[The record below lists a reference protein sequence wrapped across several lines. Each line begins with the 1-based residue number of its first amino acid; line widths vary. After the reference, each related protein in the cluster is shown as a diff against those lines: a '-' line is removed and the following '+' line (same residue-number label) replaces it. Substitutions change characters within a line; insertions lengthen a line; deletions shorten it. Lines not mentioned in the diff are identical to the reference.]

1 MTPFPANT
9 RGGAGRRLVRL
20 LLLPWLAVG
29 FVGGASAA
37 ESPAW
42 DRTIERIA
50 PSVVTIEIDQT
61 RAFDTEWNQSSQ
73 ATGFVVDAVRGL
85 ILTNRHVVTPGPV
98 VATAVFQNR
107 EEVELHAV
115 YRDPVHDFGIY
126 RYDPAK
132 LRYVQPVALPLYP
145 AGARVG
151 TEIRV
156 VGNDAGEQLSILAG
170 TLARLDRGAPEY
182 GVGKYNDFNTFYVQ
196 AASGTSGG
204 SSGSP
209 VIDIQ
214 GRVVAL
220 NAGGS
225 SGAQSSFYLPLDRV
239 QRALQ
244 LIQRGEPVSR
254 GTLQTVFN
262 YTPYDELVRLGLR
275 AVTQEAARKAR
286 PDLTGMLVVDEVLPG
301 SPTEGRLH
309 PGDILT
315 HVNGQLVTTFLP
327 LEEIL
332 DSAVG
337 GKVDIVVERG
347 GEKVQQTLPV
357 GDLHAITPSE
367 FFEFGDSVVH
377 TLSYQMARHF
387 NAPVSGVYVANPGYV
402 LNAAGVPRGAV
413 ISSVN
418 GKPVATI
425 AEFRDIIAALPHG
438 ARAAL
443 RYSTLDDPKGSETRV
458 MRMDRAWFA
467 ARVCRRDDKT
477 GLWPCEEL
485 AAPPAAAT
493 VQPARTYF
501 AAGNDKR
508 ANEIAASLV
517 LVTFDMPFSVA
528 GITERNYHGT
538 GVIVDAERG
547 LVVVDRNTVP
557 VVAGDVRLTIGGSI
571 EVPGKVEYVHPLH
584 NLSVVS
590 FDPKTLD
597 GTPIR
602 AVKFDTR
609 ELEPGEPVTVV
620 GLGGDSRLRSLATY
634 VATVDDVNFPLSR
647 TLQFRDANLEV
658 VSLVNSPSDF
668 DGVITGKD
676 GRVRALW
683 SSFATEGARD
693 AVQLNRGMPASVVLE
708 AVAAARDDKPLYSL
722 ETEFEALP
730 IAAARKLG
738 LPAEWVEKLEQRN
751 PAHRQVLAVARVAA
765 GSGAARVLQEGDLL
779 LAVNGVTL
787 NRFRDVEEATQSPRV
802 QVTLLR
808 DGVEKVVDVETAAL
822 RGEDIDRLLLWA
834 GAVLHAPHRAM
845 TIQRAIPPEGVF
857 VAYFAYGSPS
867 TRYGL
872 FAGRRIVEVDGRPT
886 PDLDSFIAAV
896 SGRPDRSSVRLKTVT
911 WNGSTGV
918 TTMKLDQNYWPA
930 YDLRRNLE
938 GEWER
943 KAIP

>member
-1 MTPFPANT
+1 MIPWLADA
-9 RGGAGRRLVRL
+9 RAGAGRRLVRL

-29 FVGGASAA
+29 LAGGASAA

-42 DRTIERIA
+42 DRTLERIA

-73 ATGFVVDAVRGL
+73 ATGFVVDAARGL

-126 RYDPAK
+126 HYDPAK

-145 AGARVG
+145 EGARVG

-170 TLARLDRGAPEY
+170 TLARLDREAPEY
-182 GVGKYNDFNTFYVQ
+182 GVGKYNDFNTFYLQ

-244 LIQRGEPVSR
+244 LIQRGEPVAR

-262 YTPYDELVRLGLR
+262 YTPYDELGRLGLQ

-286 PDLTGMLVVDEVLPG
+286 PDLTCMLVVDEVLPG
-301 SPTEGRLH
+301 SPTEGKLQ

-315 HVNGQLVTTFLP
+315 HVNGQLVTTFQP
-327 LEEIL
+327 LEEVL
-332 DSAVG
+332 DGSVG

-347 GEKVQQTLPV
+347 GERVQQTLPV
-357 GDLHAITPSE
+357 GNLHAITPSE

-387 NAPVSGVYVANPGYV
+387 NAPVRGVFVANPGYV

-413 ISSVN
+413 ITSVN
-418 GKPVATI
+418 GKPVATMTD
-425 AEFRDIIAALPHG
+425 FRDIIATLPQG

-458 MRMDRAWFA
+458 MRMDRAWFPA
-467 ARVCRRDDKT
+467 KVCRRDDKT
-477 GLWPCEEL
+477 GLWPCAEL
-485 AAPPAAAT
+485 AAPPAAAA
-493 VQPARTYF
+493 VQPARTSF
-501 AAGNDKR
+501 AGGSDKR
-508 ANEIAASLV
+508 SNELAASLV

-557 VVAGDVRLTIGGSI
+557 VAAGDVRITIGGSI

-590 FDPKTLD
+590 FDPKALD

-609 ELEPGEPVTVV
+609 ELESGEPVTVV

-647 TLQFRDANLEV
+647 TLQF
-658 VSLVNSPSDF
+658 
-668 DGVITGKD
+668 
-676 GRVRALW
+676 
-683 SSFATEGARD
+683 
-693 AVQLNRGMPASVVLE
+693 
-708 AVAAARDDKPLYSL
+708 
-722 ETEFEALP
+722 
-730 IAAARKLG
+730 
-738 LPAEWVEKLEQRN
+738 
-751 PAHRQVLAVARVAA
+751 
-765 GSGAARVLQEGDLL
+765 
-779 LAVNGVTL
+779 
-787 NRFRDVEEATQSPRV
+787 
-802 QVTLLR
+802 
-808 DGVEKVVDVETAAL
+808 
-822 RGEDIDRLLLWA
+822 
-834 GAVLHAPHRAM
+834 
-845 TIQRAIPPEGVF
+845 
-857 VAYFAYGSPS
+857 
-867 TRYGL
+867 
-872 FAGRRIVEVDGRPT
+872 
-886 PDLDSFIAAV
+886 
-896 SGRPDRSSVRLKTVT
+896 
-911 WNGSTGV
+911 
-918 TTMKLDQNYWPA
+918 
-930 YDLRRNLE
+930 
-938 GEWER
+938 
-943 KAIP
+943 